1 MAFIRYFVNIS
12 KLLLATVLA
21 AALICPVFGPG
32 AAWADEVSDAQ
43 AALDQAEAR
52 MTEIQAEY
60 KQIEEE
66 VADLQNQIDEAK
78 EGVMDAQ
85 AEVQEGREHLG
96 EMCSEEYKNGQFT
109 LLTLFLEAQ
118 DLGTLLDNLYYMDAM
133 QEAESEEI
141 ELQRQ
146 REEDFMTAVDDM
158 NAKKDAQMKAL
169 AKAEAKSKE
178 AEQVV
183 ANASAQLTE
192 AKESAAEAKRLAALQ
207 AQARKM
213 AEEQSA
219 ASENAAP
226 SAPVQNKEKE
236 EESKGD
242 SEEASKGE
250 SGKNDSSDEATPPS
264 TSGGNG
270 GSSSSEAGDP
280 EAGWRS
286 GAASAYGSK
295 SDGTLGASTATGAVV
310 TGSSMGVAVPMSW
323 PNYRSYFGRTVE
335 ISYGGRTVFAVVN
348 DCGYMG
354 GGSRHLDLQPGVWK
368 ALGASSCFDW
378 GVRTVSYRFI

>member
-1 MAFIRYFVNIS
+1 MAFIRYFANIS
-12 KLLLATVLA
+12 KLLLASVLA
-21 AALICPVFGPG
+21 ATLICPVLDPG

-43 AALDQAEAR
+43 AALNQAEER
-52 MTEIQAEY
+52 MAEIQAEY
-60 KQIEEE
+60 KEIEEE
-66 VADLQNQIDEAK
+66 VADLQDQIDEAK

-85 AEVQEGREHLG
+85 AEVQEGRERLG
-96 EMCSEEYKNGQFT
+96 EMCSEEYKNGHFS
-109 LLTLFLEAQ
+109 LLTLFFEAQ
-118 DLGTLLDNLYYMDAM
+118 DLGTLLDSLHYMDVM
-133 QEAESEEI
+133 QENESEEI
-141 ELQRQ
+141 DLQRQ
-146 REEDFMTAVDDM
+146 REEEFKAAVDDM

-183 ANASAQLTE
+183 ANASAHLTE

-207 AQARKM
+207 AQAQKM
-213 AEEQSA
+213 AEEQST

-226 SAPVQNKEKE
+226 PAPAQKE
-236 EESKGD
+236 EPKED
-242 SEEASKGE
+242 AN
-250 SGKNDSSDEATPPS
+250 KNDSSDEATRP
-264 TSGGNG
+264 GGNEG
-270 GSSSSEAGDP
+270 NEAPSSPENVNP

-295 SDGTLGASTATGAVV
+295 SDGTLGATTATGAVV